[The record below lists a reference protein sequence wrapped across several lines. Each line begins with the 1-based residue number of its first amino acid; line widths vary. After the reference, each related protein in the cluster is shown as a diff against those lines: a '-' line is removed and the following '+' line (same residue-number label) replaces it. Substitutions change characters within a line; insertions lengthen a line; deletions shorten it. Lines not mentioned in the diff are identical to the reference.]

1 MRPLPSLNALKTFEA
16 VARHRSMTKAAEE
29 LCVTHG
35 AVSRQIR
42 SLEETLGVILLTR
55 NARLS
60 DPTPEGARLAE
71 GLASAFSIIEGS
83 IERIEPGPLTL
94 SCSSSIMMEWII
106 PRIGRFHHRYPNIE
120 LQFNMNY
127 DRIDFMRD
135 KISIA
140 IRSSVIEPPAGAITR
155 DLGSEEIGLICAPS
169 YLAQCPLADPG
180 DVTEAT
186 VLATQTRPEAFADW
200 KKAADMDFQSPEPKS
215 TFHHFYLLIQA
226 MLCGL
231 GVAAVPH
238 MLVAEHI
245 ASRRLVAPFGFRPG
259 PRRMVLW
266 IAPHKARQPD
276 ILALEKWLIREM
288 RTLPQK
294 QDTL

>member
-1 MRPLPSLNALKTFEA
+1 MRPLPSLNALKAFEA
-16 VARHRSMTKAAEE
+16 VARHRSMTRAAEE

-42 SLEETLGVILLTR
+42 SLEDALGVLLLTR

-71 GLASAFSIIEGS
+71 GLASAFSIIEAS
-83 IERIEPGPLTL
+83 IERVKPGPLTL

-106 PRIGRFHHRYPNIE
+106 PRIGRFHDRYPGIE

-135 KISIA
+135 KIGIA
-140 IRSSVIEPPAGAITR
+140 IRSSIIEPPADAVIR
-155 DLGSEEIGLICAPS
+155 DMGREEIGLVCAPS
-169 YLAQCPLADPG
+169 YLSQCPLIDPG
-180 DVTEAT
+180 DLAQAS
-186 VLATQTRPEAFADW
+186 VLATHTRPEAFADW
-200 KKAADMDFQSPEPKS
+200 QKAANADFPAPEPKS

-226 MLCGL
+226 VLCGL
-231 GVAAVPH
+231 GVAVVPH

-245 ASRRLVAPFGFRPG
+245 ASGRLVAPFGFRPG
-259 PRRMVLW
+259 PRKMLLW
-266 IAPHKARQPD
+266 IAPHRVGQPD
-276 ILALEKWLIREM
+276 TLALERWLTREM
-288 RTLPQK
+288 RALPQK
-294 QDTL
+294 QGAS